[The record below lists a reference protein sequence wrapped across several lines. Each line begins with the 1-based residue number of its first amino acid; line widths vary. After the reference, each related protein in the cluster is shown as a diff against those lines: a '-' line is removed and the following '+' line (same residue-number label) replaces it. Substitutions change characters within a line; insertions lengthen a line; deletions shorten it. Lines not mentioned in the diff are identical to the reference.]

1 MDNNDLVIVSATLI
15 IANILRSRKKN
26 KKRKMWVKSW
36 LLRLDEKS
44 AYQNILQELH
54 LEDAEHFSRY
64 LRMNCE
70 TFEVSIKTILFY
82 S

>member
-1 MDNNDLVIVSATLI
+1 MDKNDLVIVSATLI

-36 LLRLDEKS
+36 LLRRDEKS
-44 AYQNILQELH
+44 AYQNILQELR
-54 LEDAEHFSRY
+54 LEDAENFRRY
-64 LRMNCE
+64 LRMNSE

>member
-1 MDNNDLVIVSATLI
+1 MDKNDLVIVSATLI

-36 LLRLDEKS
+36 LLRRDEKS
-44 AYQNILQELH
+44 AYQNILQELR
-54 LEDAEHFSRY
+54 LEDAENFRRY
-64 LRMNCE
+64 LRMSSE

>member
-1 MDNNDLVIVSATLI
+1 MDKNDLVIVSATLI

-36 LLRLDEKS
+36 LLRRDEKS
-44 AYQNILQELH
+44 AYQNILQELR
-54 LEDAEHFSRY
+54 LEDAENFRRY
-64 LRMNCE
+64 LRMNRE